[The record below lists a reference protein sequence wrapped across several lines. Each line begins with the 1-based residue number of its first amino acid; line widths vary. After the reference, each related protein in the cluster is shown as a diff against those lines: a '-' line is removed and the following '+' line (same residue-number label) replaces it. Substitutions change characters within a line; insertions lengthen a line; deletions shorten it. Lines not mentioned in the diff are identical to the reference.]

1 VGRVLKDRS
10 RGIVDQS
17 AIDAAVAKSV
27 FAPLPAETR
36 RALFQGARQVPL
48 ASKEYFVHA
57 GAPPRCGLIVKG
69 FIRTVRVHSDGR
81 ELTVHWEYPGCIL
94 GLTAIAKP
102 PAPAGIQAV
111 MDTTFLDLSV
121 PVVLELA
128 QTDPKVAWAI
138 TCGVSSLLRRALNEI
153 VIFALGDLRSR
164 IEWRILELACRNP
177 PGTPL
182 IAQITQD
189 DLALAVGAAR
199 PSVARV
205 LKTLRDEGSV
215 RSLYGGILVVKPQAL
230 APPPHHHQVA

>member
-1 VGRVLKDRS
+1 VGRAPSVRP
-10 RGIVDQS
+10 RAVVGQS
-17 AIDAAVAKSV
+17 AIDAALAKSV
-27 FAPLPAETR
+27 FAHLPPDTQ
-36 RALFQGARQVPL
+36 RALLHGARRVPL

-57 GAPPRCGLIVKG
+57 DDTPRIGLIVKG
-69 FIRTVRVHSDGR
+69 FVRLVRAHPDGR
-81 ELTVHWEYPGCIL
+81 ELTVLWEYPGCIL
-94 GLTAIAKP
+94 GLSTLARP

-111 MDTTFLDLSV
+111 TSTTFLELSR
-121 PVVLELA
+121 PALHELA
-128 QTDPKVAWAI
+128 LTDPKVAWAI
-138 TCGVSSLLRRALNEI
+138 TGLVSSFLRRAIDEI

-164 IEWRILELACRNP
+164 VQWRILELACRNP

-189 DLALAVGAAR
+189 ELAAAVGAAR

-205 LKTLRDEGSV
+205 LKTLRDAGTI